1 MKAMTNAAT
10 LMKSESQESP
20 LVTSLAGSLITAS
33 HHPPDL
39 HLSSV
44 EEDKE
49 EIQHLEHLHQYI
61 LIESLET
68 ICL

>member
-33 HHPPDL
+33 HHPADL
-39 HLSSV
+39 LLSSA
-44 EEDKE
+44 EEDRE
-49 EIQHLEHLHQYI
+49 DSHNLEDNF
-61 LIESLET
+61 ET